1 MSTCTDEADNA
12 PCTLSPVQEA
22 PVSPASSSLS
32 NQNQNENEQVLLATM
47 QPVNV
52 LDLHEPPAVHTLHP
66 KYHHHHH
73 RHHHHHHHHHHHQ
86 QQQHI
91 QSNDSDDVQQRT
103 AAADDPD
110 GRVTPGV
117 EAAAAAAA
125 AAGNPALGVGE
136 HKMIDLIYND
146 GQKTVMYTHDKEII
160 YENEHADRVQVV
172 EYPPPPPS
180 PPSPSQPSAGV
191 TRTASGL
198 LPPTCITPRSAATA
212 TAATALHLHHYPQL
226 QLQHE
231 DDLPPTVRHAVNA
244 TVPNCGAATAT
255 TTTVLVLSELVAAD
269 PAAAGAAAAAQQLTL
284 TAAAAAA
291 SFRAGRRSR
300 SEEDTNGTVVSDDA
314 QQQQQQQSYVSGQR
328 DPEEEEELRA
338 EEAVAQTLQSGAENG
353 DQEVHKRV
361 AAVQVQVQGMEG
373 DWRAYCEHPLSVA
386 TAAMLNLQQQHQ
398 SAVANHS
405 DDPAASYVYEYYK
418 LPEKTADVK
427 LPPTHE
433 LWSTGVMGQKL
444 LVQEAPGSGSASTNR
459 MEGGEGAG
467 GGELH
472 HFLQYNQQSH
482 SPSQNLQG
490 GLPLSLSPQPLRHD
504 GASSA
509 GIVGVKREP
518 EDLSSSRGGQQSN
531 KRHKQAQPDSPTPPG
546 MYHHHQHQLQVQ
558 QYGSPYDPYTSCSPR
573 LQSAAYTST
582 SATGTGNATGNPGG
596 GLHQEATTVYVTGD
610 ALPPLASSSST
621 PSLSTTTASYTRYEV
636 VPSSYATTHAIR
648 SSSSSSK
655 VLTVDLPS
663 PDSGIGADAVTPRQD
678 HHPTTALHQSSFDYT
693 ELCPGGT
700 TAGAAVVLESGAV
713 IHQPL
718 QLQLQQSH
726 AQAQV
731 QRSSLV
737 TAGAT
742 NANPNP
748 NPQRSR
754 PWHDFGRQNDADK
767 IQIPKIFSN
776 YGFKYHLE
784 SPISTSQRREDDRI
798 TYINKGQFYGIT
810 LEYVS
815 DPDKPLLKAGQTV
828 KSVVMLM
835 FREEKSPEDEIKSWQ
850 FWHGRQHS
858 VKQRILDADTKNS
871 VGLVGCIEEVA
882 HNAIAV
888 YWNPLESSAKINV
901 AVQCLSTDFSSQKGV
916 KGLPL
921 HIQVDTYEEPPP
933 HAHTYTPPSH
943 RGYCQIKVFCDKG
956 AERKT
961 RDEERRAAKRKM
973 TATGRKKLDELY
985 HPVTERSEFYSMV
998 DLHKPPVLFSPPA
1011 EHAIDKFSTMELS
1024 GFYGGGG
1031 GGGGGDTDT
1040 SSLSNGEGG
1049 GLKAAGGSSPYPPPC
1064 GRPSLPALKFHNHFP
1079 PDNLSNLHDK
1089 KDSLLM
1095 QVQELQGSVLQGVQQ
1110 AGLTG
1115 AVVSS
1120 VGNRLHLQQQSHLR
1134 STDSEERVMLYVR
1147 QESEDVYTPL
1157 HVTPPTVQG
1166 LLNAIE
1172 SKYKI
1177 ASSSINN
1184 LYRKNTKGITAKIDD
1199 DMIRYYV
1206 DEDLFLL
1213 EVSHSRINSDPSS
1226 ERNPNNP
1233 GSPGDPGDPGDPPAG
1248 YDVTLI
1254 ELPSPPHLPHSPLAN
1269 STHAHVHVHDNS
1281 NT

>member
-12 PCTLSPVQEA
+12 PLHMQEALSPVQEG

-32 NQNQNENEQVLLATM
+32 NQNQNESEQQVLLATM

-52 LDLHEPPAVHTLHP
+52 LDLHEPASVHSLHP
-66 KYHHHHH
+66 KYHHHH
-73 RHHHHHHHHHHHQ
+73 RHHHHHHHHHH
-86 QQQHI
+86 QQHI
-91 QSNDSDDVQQRT
+91 QGDPDDVQQRT
-103 AAADDPD
+103 GDEAD
-110 GRVTPGV
+110 GRVTPVTETGP
-117 EAAAAAAA
+117 
-125 AAGNPALGVGE
+125 GNPTLGVGE

-160 YENEHADRVQVV
+160 YENEADRVQVV

-180 PPSPSQPSAGV
+180 PPSPSPPSAV
-191 TRTASGL
+191 TRTGL
-198 LPPTCITPRSAATA
+198 LPPACVTPRSASASA
-212 TAATALHLHHYPQL
+212 ALHLHHYPQL

-231 DDLPPTVRHAVNA
+231 DDLPPGVRHAVNA
-244 TVPNCGAATAT
+244 TVPNCAAATT

-269 PAAAGAAAAAQQLTL
+269 PAAGAAAAQQLTL

-291 SFRAGRRSR
+291 SLRAGRRSR
-300 SEEDTNGTVVSDDA
+300 GEEETNSGVVSEDA
-314 QQQQQQQSYVSGQR
+314 SQQQQQQPSYVSGQR
-328 DPEEEEELRA
+328 ETEEEEELGA
-338 EEAVAQTLQSGAENG
+338 EEAAAQAAQSLQSGAEG
-353 DQEVHKRV
+353 ADPEVHKRV

-373 DWRAYCEHPLSVA
+373 DWRTYCEHPLSVA

-398 SAVANHS
+398 VSAVASHG

-418 LPEKTADVK
+418 LPEKTAAEVK

-433 LWSTGVMGQKL
+433 LWSTGVMGPKL
-444 LVQEAPGSGSASTNR
+444 LVQEAPGSGSGSANR

-472 HFLQYNQQSH
+472 HFLHQYNQQSH
-482 SPSQNLQG
+482 SPGQSLQG
-490 GLPLSLSPQPLRHD
+490 GLPLPLSPQSLRHD
-504 GASSA
+504 GSSSA
-509 GIVGVKREP
+509 GITGVKREP
-518 EDLSSSRGGQQSN
+518 EDLSSSRGAQQSN

-558 QYGSPYDPYTSCSPR
+558 QYGSPYDPYGSCSPR
-573 LQSAAYTST
+573 LQSTAYTST
-582 SATGTGNATGNPGG
+582 SATGAANAGNPG
-596 GLHQEATTVYVTGD
+596 GLHQEATAVYVTGD
-610 ALPPLASSSST
+610 ALPPLASSSSS
-621 PSLSTTTASYTRYEV
+621 SLSTTTASYTRYEV

-678 HHPTTALHQSSFDYT
+678 HHPPTALHQSSFDYT

-700 TAGAAVVLESGAV
+700 ATGTAVVLESGAV
-713 IHQPL
+713 IHHQPL

-731 QRSSLV
+731 QRGTLVSS
-737 TAGAT
+737 AAT
-742 NANPNP
+742 NPNP
-748 NPQRSR
+748 NPNPPRSR

-767 IQIPKIFSN
+767 IQIPKIFSA

-810 LEYVS
+810 LDYVP
-815 DPDKPLLKAGQTV
+815 DPDKPTLKTGQTV

-835 FREEKSPEDEIKSWQ
+835 FREEKSPEDEIKAWQ

-985 HPVTERSEFYSMV
+985 HSVTERSEFYSMV

-1011 EHAIDKFSTMELS
+1011 EHTIDK
-1024 GFYGGGG
+1024 
-1031 GGGGGDTDT
+1031 
-1040 SSLSNGEGG
+1040 
-1049 GLKAAGGSSPYPPPC
+1049 
-1064 GRPSLPALKFHNHFP
+1064 
-1079 PDNLSNLHDK
+1079 
-1089 KDSLLM
+1089 
-1095 QVQELQGSVLQGVQQ
+1095 VQELHGSVLQSVQQ
-1110 AGLTG
+1110 GGLG
-1115 AVVSS
+1115 ATVVSG
-1120 VGNRLHLQQQSHLR
+1120 VGNRLHLQQQPPHLR
-1134 STDSEERVMLYVR
+1134 PADAEERVMLYVR

-1166 LLNAIE
+1166 LLNAN
-1172 SKYKI
+1172 Y
-1177 ASSSINN
+1177 
-1184 LYRKNTKGITAKIDD
+1184 
-1199 DMIRYYV
+1199 
-1206 DEDLFLL
+1206 
-1213 EVSHSRINSDPSS
+1213 S
-1226 ERNPNNP
+1226 EN
-1233 GSPGDPGDPGDPPAG
+1233 
-1248 YDVTLI
+1248 
-1254 ELPSPPHLPHSPLAN
+1254 
-1269 STHAHVHVHDNS
+1269 
-1281 NT
+1281 

>member
-12 PCTLSPVQEA
+12 PLHMQEALSPVQEA

-32 NQNQNENEQVLLATM
+32 NQNQNESEQQVLLATM

-73 RHHHHHHHHHHHQ
+73 RHHHHHHHHHHQQQQQ

-91 QSNDSDDVQQRT
+91 QGDPDDVQQR
-103 AAADDPD
+103 APDDPD
-110 GRVTPGV
+110 GRVTPGA
-117 EAAAAAAA
+117 ET
-125 AAGNPALGVGE
+125 AAGNAALGVGE

-160 YENEHADRVQVV
+160 YENEADRVQVV

-180 PPSPSQPSAGV
+180 PPSPSPPSAV
-191 TRTASGL
+191 TRATGL
-198 LPPTCITPRSAATA
+198 LPPTCVTPRSASAAT
-212 TAATALHLHHYPQL
+212 ATALHLHHYPQL

-231 DDLPPTVRHAVNA
+231 DDLPPTVRHAVSA
-244 TVPNCGAATAT
+244 TVPNCGSATT

-269 PAAAGAAAAAQQLTL
+269 PASGAAAAAQQLTL

-291 SFRAGRRSR
+291 SLRAGRRSR
-300 SEEDTNGTVVSDDA
+300 SEEDTNGNVVSDDA
-314 QQQQQQQSYVSGQR
+314 QQQQQQQQGYVSGQR
-328 DPEEEEELRA
+328 EPEEEEELGA
-338 EEAVAQTLQSGAENG
+338 EEAAAQAAQSLQSGAEG
-353 DQEVHKRV
+353 ADPEVHKRV

-398 SAVANHS
+398 VSAVASHG
-405 DDPAASYVYEYYK
+405 DDPSASYVYEYYK
-418 LPEKTADVK
+418 LPEKTAADVK

-433 LWSTGVMGQKL
+433 LWPTGVMGQKL
-444 LVQEAPGSGSASTNR
+444 LVQEAPGSGSGSTNR

-472 HFLQYNQQSH
+472 HFLHQYNQQSH
-482 SPSQNLQG
+482 SPGQSLQG
-490 GLPLSLSPQPLRHD
+490 GLPLPLSPQSLRHD

-509 GIVGVKREP
+509 GIAGVKREP
-518 EDLSSSRGGQQSN
+518 EDLSSSRGGQQSS

-546 MYHHHQHQLQVQ
+546 MYHHHHQQLQVQ
-558 QYGSPYDPYTSCSPR
+558 QYGSPYDPYSSCSPR

-582 SATGTGNATGNPGG
+582 SATGTANAANQG
-596 GLHQEATTVYVTGD
+596 GLHQEATTVYVAGD
-610 ALPPLASSSST
+610 TLPPLASSSA

-678 HHPTTALHQSSFDYT
+678 HHPPTALHQSSFDYT

-713 IHQPL
+713 IHHQPL

-731 QRSSLV
+731 QRSGLV
-737 TAGAT
+737 SAGAT
-742 NANPNP
+742 NPNP
-748 NPQRSR
+748 NPNPPRSR

-767 IQIPKIFSN
+767 IQIPKIYST

-810 LEYVS
+810 LDYVP

-835 FREEKSPEDEIKSWQ
+835 FREEKSPDDEIKAWQ

-871 VGLVGCIEEVA
+871 VGLTGCIEEVA

-888 YWNPLESSAKINV
+888 YWNPHETSAKINV

-921 HIQVDTYEEPPP
+921 HIQIDTYEEPPP
-933 HAHTYTPPSH
+933 HTHTYTPPSH

-973 TATGRKKLDELY
+973 SATGRKKLDELY
-985 HPVTERSEFYSMV
+985 HSVTERSEFYSMV

-1011 EHAIDKFSTMELS
+1011 EHAIDK
-1024 GFYGGGG
+1024 
-1031 GGGGGDTDT
+1031 
-1040 SSLSNGEGG
+1040 
-1049 GLKAAGGSSPYPPPC
+1049 
-1064 GRPSLPALKFHNHFP
+1064 
-1079 PDNLSNLHDK
+1079 
-1089 KDSLLM
+1089 
-1095 QVQELQGSVLQGVQQ
+1095 VQELQGSVLQGVQQ

-1115 AVVSS
+1115 TVVSS
-1120 VGNRLHLQQQSHLR
+1120 VGNRLHLQQQPQHLR
-1134 STDSEERVMLYVR
+1134 PADAEERVMLYVR

-1213 EVSHSRINSDPSS
+1213 EVSHSRINPDPSGD
-1226 ERNPNNP
+1226 RNPNNP
-1233 GSPGDPGDPGDPPAG
+1233 GSPSDPNDPGDPPTTAG

-1254 ELPSPPHLPHSPLAN
+1254 ELPSSPPHLPHSPLAN
-1269 STHAHVHVHDNS
+1269 SAHAHTHVHDNG

>member
-12 PCTLSPVQEA
+12 AMHMQEALSPVQED
-22 PVSPASSSLS
+22 PISPASSSLS
-32 NQNQNENEQVLLATM
+32 NQNQNDNEQVLLATM

-52 LDLHEPPAVHTLHP
+52 LDLHEPGAAPSLHH
-66 KYHHHHH
+66 KYHHHHHH
-73 RHHHHHHHHHHHQ
+73 RHHHHHHHHHNNHQNSHHHHQ

-91 QSNDSDDVQQRT
+91 QQSDQDEQRVQEEQN
-103 AAADDPD
+103 
-110 GRVTPGV
+110 GRVSP
-117 EAAAAAAA
+117 ESAN
-125 AAGNPALGVGE
+125 GNPNLAVAG

-160 YENEHADRVQVV
+160 YESEADRVQVV

-180 PPSPSQPSAGV
+180 PSPPPPQNSSSRSELLAGNCV
-191 TRTASGL
+191 SGRTNASV
-198 LPPTCITPRSAATA
+198 
-212 TAATALHLHHYPQL
+212 LHLHHYQQL
-226 QLQHE
+226 HLQHE
-231 DDLPPTVRHAVNA
+231 DELPRGVVTTAGNPVASNA
-244 TVPNCGAATAT
+244 TGPII
-255 TTTVLVLSELVAAD
+255 VLSELVPVD
-269 PAAAGAAAAAQQLTL
+269 PDASAVTAEQLSL
-284 TAAAAAA
+284 TAA
-291 SFRAGRRSR
+291 SLRAGRRSR
-300 SEEDTNGTVVSDDA
+300 GEEEAAGVAEEGQQQAYGGREPVDEEEEIGNEEGQQ
-314 QQQQQQQSYVSGQR
+314 QQQQQQQSLQN
-328 DPEEEEELRA
+328 P
-338 EEAVAQTLQSGAENG
+338 QSGNDVTTNG
-353 DQEVHKRV
+353 GGEDHVDVNKRV

-398 SAVANHS
+398 VSAVASHA

-418 LPEKTADVK
+418 LPDKAADVK
-427 LPPTHE
+427 LPPPHE
-433 LWSTGVMGQKL
+433 LWSAGVMGQKL
-444 LVQEAPGSGSASTNR
+444 LVQEASQASGGSNR
-459 MEGGEGAG
+459 MENNEATGN
-467 GGELH
+467 GELH
-472 HFLQYNQQSH
+472 HFLHQYNQQSH
-482 SPSQNLQG
+482 SPGQSLQSAISM
-490 GLPLSLSPQPLRHD
+490 PLSPQSLRHD
-504 GASSA
+504 TSSGGNNGGAGNTGNTGGA
-509 GIVGVKREP
+509 TGITGVKREP
-518 EDLSSSRGGQQSN
+518 EDLSSSRGGQQSS

-546 MYHHHQHQLQVQ
+546 MYHHQHQHQLQVQ
-558 QYGSPYDPYTSCSPR
+558 QYGSPYDPYSSCSPR
-573 LQSAAYTST
+573 LQSAAYTSN
-582 SATGTGNATGNPGG
+582 SGNAASNPSNQAA
-596 GLHQEATTVYVTGD
+596 LHQETTAVYVTGD
-610 ALPPLASSSST
+610 TLPPLASSSGS
-621 PSLSTTTASYTRYEV
+621 SLPTTTASYTRYEV
-636 VPSSYATTHAIR
+636 VPSSYTTTHAIR

-678 HHPTTALHQSSFDYT
+678 HHPPAALHQSSFDYT

-700 TAGAAVVLESGAV
+700 STGTAVVLDNGAV
-713 IHQPL
+713 IHHQPL
-718 QLQLQQSH
+718 QLQLQQGH

-731 QRSSLV
+731 QRGGLV
-737 TAGAT
+737 SGGSTT
-742 NANPNP
+742 SNASPNP
-748 NPQRSR
+748 PRSR

-767 IQIPKIFSN
+767 IQIPKIYSA

-810 LEYVS
+810 LDYVP

-835 FREEKSPEDEIKSWQ
+835 FREEKSPEDEIKAWQ

-933 HAHTYTPPSH
+933 HTHSYTPPSH

-985 HPVTERSEFYSMV
+985 HSVTERSEFYSMA

-1011 EHAIDKFSTMELS
+1011 EHSIDKFSTMELS
-1024 GFYGGGG
+1024 GFYGSGG

-1049 GLKAAGGSSPYPPPC
+1049 GIKTGASSPYPAC

-1079 PDNLSNLHDK
+1079 PDNMTSLHDK

-1095 QVQELQGSVLQGVQQ
+1095 QVQELQGSVLQGMQQ
-1110 AGLTG
+1110 GSLSTTG
-1115 AVVSS
+1115 AIVTG
-1120 VGNRLHLQQQSHLR
+1120 VGNRLHIQSQHLR
-1134 STDSEERVMLYVR
+1134 GNDPEDRVMLYVR

-1166 LLNAIE
+1166 LLNAN
-1172 SKYKI
+1172 Y
-1177 ASSSINN
+1177 
-1184 LYRKNTKGITAKIDD
+1184 
-1199 DMIRYYV
+1199 
-1206 DEDLFLL
+1206 
-1213 EVSHSRINSDPSS
+1213 S
-1226 ERNPNNP
+1226 EN
-1233 GSPGDPGDPGDPPAG
+1233 
-1248 YDVTLI
+1248 
-1254 ELPSPPHLPHSPLAN
+1254 
-1269 STHAHVHVHDNS
+1269 
-1281 NT
+1281 

>member
-12 PCTLSPVQEA
+12 PLHMQEALSPVQEG

-32 NQNQNENEQVLLATM
+32 NQNQNESEQQVLLATM

-52 LDLHEPPAVHTLHP
+52 LDLHEPATVHSLHP

-73 RHHHHHHHHHHHQ
+73 RHHHHHHHHHHQ

-91 QSNDSDDVQQRT
+91 QTDPDDVQQRAT
-103 AAADDPD
+103 DDAD
-110 GRVTPGV
+110 GRVTPGTD
-117 EAAAAAAA
+117 AAAA
-125 AAGNPALGVGE
+125 NTTLSVGE

-160 YENEHADRVQVV
+160 YENEADRVQVV

-180 PPSPSQPSAGV
+180 PPSPSPPSAV
-191 TRTASGL
+191 TRAGL
-198 LPPTCITPRSAATA
+198 LPPTCVTPRSGSAT
-212 TAATALHLHHYPQL
+212 TALHLHHYPQL

-231 DDLPPTVRHAVNA
+231 DDLPPSVRHAVNA
-244 TVPNCGAATAT
+244 TVPNCAAATT

-269 PAAAGAAAAAQQLTL
+269 PAAGAAAAQQLTL

-291 SFRAGRRSR
+291 SLRAGRRSR
-300 SEEDTNGTVVSDDA
+300 GEEDTSGVDENS
-314 QQQQQQQSYVSGQR
+314 QQQQSGYVAGQR
-328 DPEEEEELRA
+328 DTEEEEELGA
-338 EEAVAQTLQSGAENG
+338 EEAAAQAAQSLQSGAEG
-353 DQEVHKRV
+353 ADPEVHKRV

-373 DWRAYCEHPLSVA
+373 DWRTYCEHPLSVA

-398 SAVANHS
+398 VSAVASHG

-418 LPEKTADVK
+418 IPEKSTADVK

-444 LVQEAPGSGSASTNR
+444 LVQEAPGSGSGSTNR

-472 HFLQYNQQSH
+472 HFLHQYNQPSH
-482 SPSQNLQG
+482 SPGQSLQG
-490 GLPLSLSPQPLRHD
+490 GLPLPLSPQSLRHD
-504 GASSA
+504 GSSST
-509 GIVGVKREP
+509 GIAGVKREP
-518 EDLSSSRGGQQSN
+518 EDLSSSRGAQQSS

-558 QYGSPYDPYTSCSPR
+558 QYGSPYDPYSSCSPR
-573 LQSAAYTST
+573 LQSTAYTST
-582 SATGTGNATGNPGG
+582 SATGAANAGNPS
-596 GLHQEATTVYVTGD
+596 GLHQEATAVYVTGD
-610 ALPPLASSSST
+610 ALPPLASSSSS
-621 PSLSTTTASYTRYEV
+621 SLSTTTASYTRYEV

-678 HHPTTALHQSSFDYT
+678 HHPPTALHQSSFDYT

-700 TAGAAVVLESGAV
+700 AAGTAVVLESGAV
-713 IHQPL
+713 IHHQPL

-731 QRSSLV
+731 QRGALVSS
-737 TAGAT
+737 AAT
-742 NANPNP
+742 NPNP
-748 NPQRSR
+748 NPNPPRSR

-767 IQIPKIFSN
+767 IQIPKIFSA

-810 LEYVS
+810 LDYVP
-815 DPDKPLLKAGQTV
+815 DPDKPTLKAGQTV

-835 FREEKSPEDEIKSWQ
+835 FREEKSPEDEIKAWQ

-985 HPVTERSEFYSMV
+985 HSVTERSEFYSMV

-1011 EHAIDKFSTMELS
+1011 EHTIDK
-1024 GFYGGGG
+1024 
-1031 GGGGGDTDT
+1031 
-1040 SSLSNGEGG
+1040 
-1049 GLKAAGGSSPYPPPC
+1049 
-1064 GRPSLPALKFHNHFP
+1064 
-1079 PDNLSNLHDK
+1079 
-1089 KDSLLM
+1089 
-1095 QVQELQGSVLQGVQQ
+1095 VQELQGSVLQGVQQ
-1110 AGLTG
+1110 AGLAGT
-1115 AVVSS
+1115 VVSG
-1120 VGNRLHLQQQSHLR
+1120 VGNRLHLQQQPPHLR
-1134 STDSEERVMLYVR
+1134 PADAEERVMLYVR

-1213 EVSHSRINSDPSS
+1213 EVTHSRVNPDPSN
-1226 ERNPNNP
+1226 ERNPANP
-1233 GSPGDPGDPGDPPAG
+1233 GSPGDPGDPGDPPATAG

-1254 ELPSPPHLPHSPLAN
+1254 ELPSSPAHIAHSPLTN
-1269 STHAHVHVHDNS
+1269 SAHGHAHVHES
-1281 NT
+1281 GNT